1 MADQFPQV
9 PQIADISVQQ
19 APQQNLAL
27 DDALSRVSEQAQA
40 KLPSPYTQGYTQQ
53 QPKLP
58 TIPQYQE
65 RPEHQAPIGGGSAML
80 KAQDTRNSIA
90 SLSNMI
96 GKAGQ
101 AIAQKK
107 QDNLK
112 ADLTTVMQAKTNAEN
127 AMVVL
132 KQDPNNK
139 MAQGVLA
146 ANKKRLNDILSDPK
160 KQKQLAKALDL
171 SYTDPDSNKTPEIA
185 AGQQAIAAVKQ
196 AGPFNASNPAEAK
209 IAQQAQQGAKPQQQ
223 SATPRADQ
231 ALAKDLPTIEQNPQ
245 YAPALAQQQAAQKAL
260 WTNII
265 PKVMQQQTDIAKTK
279 MQQEGSSERANLAAQ
294 LAAYKEQAAH
304 INKMSEIGAQ
314 GRNQLRAVNARNAGE
329 MANTMARVNGAMN
342 LMQNKALDPANKLRL
357 QTETMATID
366 RSIAGKVQNN
376 AQLAAQMQNPNAT
389 DAQKKQLQAQIDANN
404 VDLAQSQAYRQQTAK
419 SMYGITGSA
428 PSAPVQDGNQP
439 QGEGWFKQF
448 TKSKAANVLGGS
460 AGTVGT
466 GVANAAG
473 GSAGTSATTE
483 QSRPNIQ
490 VIGRD
495 ASDESSSDSGDT
507 DSQDDSDIFGNDS
520 GS

>member
-1 MADQFPQV
+1 MADQMPQV

-40 KLPSPYTQGYTQQ
+40 KLPSPYTQGYTQTA
-53 QPKLP
+53 PKLP
-58 TIPQYQE
+58 TVREFTPQDDNK
-65 RPEHQAPIGGGSAML
+65 RPIGGGSAML

-127 AMVVL
+127 AMAVL

-171 SYTDPDSNKTPEIA
+171 SYTDPESNKTPEIA

-196 AGPFNASNPAEAK
+196 AGPYNANNPAEAK
-209 IAQQAQQGAKPQQQ
+209 IAQQAQQGVKPQQQ
-223 SATPRADQ
+223 SATPQADQ

-245 YAPALAQQQAAQKAL
+245 YAPAVAQQQAAQKAL

-265 PKVMQQQTDIAKTK
+265 PKAIQAQVDMQKTQLQQ
-279 MQQEGSSERANLAAQ
+279 GSANARANLNAQ
-294 LAAYKEQAAH
+294 VAYYKEQQGAIDKMAQISAEAKSRLQLENVRAAH
-304 INKMSEIGAQ
+304 QMADTKM
-314 GRNQLRAVNARNAGE
+314 
-329 MANTMARVNGAMN
+329 RVDAMKQIATTK
-342 LMQNKALDPANKLRL
+342 LQDPTQKIKM
-357 QTETMATID
+357 QTEAMGTID
-366 RSIAGKVQNN
+366 KSITGKIQSS
-376 AQLAAQMQNPNAT
+376 ASLKAQMAVAGVT
-389 DAQKKQLQAQIDANN
+389 DDQKKTLQAQIDMN
-404 VDLAQSQAYRQQTAK
+404 DKDIAQTQQYRQQMAK
-419 SMYGITGSA
+419 DWYGITGSA
-428 PSAPVQDGNQP
+428 PAPPPQDGNQP